1 MIRFLDDPFLN
12 YIFPDNEKKAVYRV
26 EGYNK
31 DNDVYVAYWKGE
43 SLELA
48 KAIAT
53 ILDNIAMKDELVKYS
68 GKLGLEKEPI
78 DWVQVTNRNDE
89 IVYLPRDH
97 YCKEEKE

>member
-1 MIRFLDDPFLN
+1 M
-12 YIFPDNEKKAVYRV
+12 YRV

-31 DNDVYVAYWKGE
+31 DNDVYAAYWKGE

-53 ILDNIAMKDELVKYS
+53 ILDNIAMKGELVKYS
-68 GKLGLEKEPI
+68 GKLELEKEPI

-97 YCKEEKE
+97 YCKEGKE